1 MNKIY
6 KISLLIIALTFIV
19 IEFLLR
25 VIWGFGSMPLYLE
38 SKEYEYIFA
47 PSQEM
52 NRFGV
57 HFYTNSYSQRANE
70 PDSNRKIVLG
80 LGDSVINGG
89 SQTDNDSLAT
99 SIVSANTEYQM
110 LNISAGSWGADNCAA
125 YLREKG
131 LFDAKA
137 MFVVLSSHDVNDS
150 MDFAPTVGV
159 HKSYPME
166 NYPLAILE
174 VLDRYVIPRFIKTSE
189 SLNPDE
195 KVLKGIDK
203 GGEFNKGWNELK
215 EIASSAN
222 IPMILILHAEQSEL
236 EVGEYNEKGKMLEQW
251 AIENEVKL
259 IKDISFLKKDNYRDQ
274 IHINAS
280 GQRVLANM
288 IIKELVT
295 MSFAN

>member
-6 KISLLIIALTFIV
+6 KISILILVLAFIT

-25 VIWGFGSMPLYLE
+25 VMWGFGTMPLYLE
-38 SKEYEYIFA
+38 SNKYEYIFA
-47 PSQEM
+47 PNQEM

-57 HFYTNSYSQRANE
+57 HFYTNSFSQRSNE
-70 PDSNRKIVLG
+70 PDNNRKIVLG

-89 SQTDNDSLAT
+89 SQTDNESLAT
-99 SIVSANTEYQM
+99 SIVSARTEYQM

-125 YLREKG
+125 YLKEQG

-159 HKSYPME
+159 HKSYPKE
-166 NYPLAILE
+166 NYPLAIFE
-174 VLDRYVIPRFIKTSE
+174 VLDRYILPRLIKTSVA
-189 SLNPDE
+189 LNPDE
-195 KVLKGIDK
+195 KVLRGIDK

-222 IPMILILHAEQSEL
+222 IPMILILHAEMLEL
-236 EVGEYNEKGKMLEQW
+236 EVGEYNEKGKMIEQW
-251 AIENEVKL
+251 AIENEVRL
-259 IKDISFLKKDNYRDQ
+259 IKDIAFLKKDNYRDN
-274 IHINAS
+274 IHVNSS
-280 GQRVLANM
+280 GQRVLADLM
-288 IIKELVT
+288 IKELSA
-295 MSFAN
+295 MSL